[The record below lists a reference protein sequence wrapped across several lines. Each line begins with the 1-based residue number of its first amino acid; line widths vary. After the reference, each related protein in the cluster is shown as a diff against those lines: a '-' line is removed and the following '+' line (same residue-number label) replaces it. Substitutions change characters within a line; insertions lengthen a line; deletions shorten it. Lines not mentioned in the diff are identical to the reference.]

1 MKLGLRVRKR
11 SRLCNANLISAS
23 IMKEMIENR
32 KDRGIIKSDFKIKGD
47 HTGSIFSITF
57 SYPDPSLGSREE
69 SRYENVL

>member
-47 HTGSIFSITF
+47 QKPGS
-57 SYPDPSLGSREE
+57 L
-69 SRYENVL
+69 